1 MTIPIAILTDSDIR
15 EYEKVQIGGESV
27 CQKRDLA
34 TIKAE
39 TDQKIADLKAKSEN
53 NVQYFIA
60 PNWTLEYSLFKSNS
74 LTNTLQLNAKSVHTG
89 TDWETD
95 FEKSLAEKLI
105 NKGLKKTEIAYRI
118 ANDIDED
125 LKNYEEEKI
134 DAKTINIAINDETD
148 SINYLVKAINY
159 VAGN

>member
-1 MTIPIAILTDSDIR
+1 MV
-15 EYEKVQIGGESV
+15 Y
-27 CQKRDLA
+27 QKRNLA
-34 TIKAE
+34 TIQAE
-39 TDQKIADLKAKSEN
+39 TDQKISDLKAKSEN

-74 LTNTLQLNAKSVHTG
+74 LTAILQTITKSIHTR

-105 NKGLKKTEIAYRI
+105 NKGLNKTEIAYEI
-118 ANDIDED
+118 ANAIDED
-125 LKNYEEEKI
+125 LKNHEEGKI
-134 DAKTINIAINDETD
+134 VAKTINIVADDETD

-159 VAGN
+159 VTGN